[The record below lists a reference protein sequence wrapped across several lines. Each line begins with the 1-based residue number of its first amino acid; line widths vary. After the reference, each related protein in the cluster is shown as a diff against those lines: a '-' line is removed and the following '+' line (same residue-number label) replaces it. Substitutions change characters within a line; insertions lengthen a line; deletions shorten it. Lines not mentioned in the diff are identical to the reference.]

1 MKKMNLTYDY
11 ESDILSFFLIK
22 NFDYEFSQFINKSSV
37 INHDFNNNPIGFEFL
52 NASKSFK
59 TKKTFL
65 QNIDF
70 GEIELKISKK
80 IISLNI
86 KLIIK
91 IHNKPTPL
99 PFNISGDNE
108 NQIPNIETKVAI
120 ESR

>member
-1 MKKMNLTYDY
+1 MNHNYDF

-22 NFDYEFSQFINKSSV
+22 NFDYEFSQFINKSIV
-37 INHDFNNNPIGFEFL
+37 INYDLNNNPIGFEFL

-65 QNIDF
+65 KNIDF
-70 GEIELKISKK
+70 GEIELKISEK
-80 IISLNI
+80 IVSLNI

-91 IHNKPTPL
+91 IHNKPIPL